1 MSADP
6 FSYAKMTSPSSISTL
21 LSAMD
26 NITTTVAPKASD
38 ENSPSATVHQ
48 MRLLLTV
55 THLLLVSLGTINLVV
70 VFVIAVKP
78 YMRSITNVYMVSLCL
93 ADFMYLANLVL
104 VAATQLNNKSW
115 PFGQLLCTFYHG
127 TETTG
132 KYASVMFV
140 VLLAADRY
148 CAMCRPSICARYR
161 NYKVALALTCLAWTL
176 AVAASFPLF
185 AIAEVVMLR
194 FRSVENVHK
203 LCIAKWPNS
212 DAARWYITFSSIL
225 IFAIPL
231 GLIIFFYYHILNKLR
246 AAVKSNKRMRR
257 SSSSRAPY
265 HRVTR
270 LVLWVVIFHVMCWSP
285 FWTFNLFSS
294 ILRLR
299 ISTQFDR
306 IVVNVI
312 HLFPYM
318 NCALNPLVYAVNAE
332 NFRRAF
338 RSLFCCAQTS
348 NTTIVKDE
356 AQFGP
361 ATTARQTLTSA
372 FNNSSER
379 LLSIHSGQTALAQ
392 RYGASTMLNGSV
404 FLPHSDT
411 TPLPTPPSKPKEPTV
426 PECDELPPELQDCT
440 KHSSV
445 VRFVNETT
453 EDLVFPIAVNRRVS
467 SVNLSV
473 SKVGDSTATT
483 ITHNGLSPRLLPQTR
498 SNLSLNRKMSGSS
511 DEVFM

>member
-1 MSADP
+1 MSATALNFVPGLVQNATIPPPRPLEDHG
-6 FSYAKMTSPSSISTL
+6 
-21 LSAMD
+21 
-26 NITTTVAPKASD
+26 
-38 ENSPSATVHQ
+38 TVHQ
-48 MRLLLTV
+48 MRLLLTI
-55 THLLLVSLGTINLVV
+55 THLLLVSLGSINLLV

-115 PFGQLLCTFYHG
+115 PFGQFLCTVYHG

-176 AVAASFPLF
+176 AFAASFPLF

-338 RSLFCCAQTS
+338 RSLFCGAKTAHS
-348 NTTIVKDE
+348 SLAPDDTHFPGHTTN
-356 AQFGP
+356 
-361 ATTARQTLTSA
+361 RQTLTSA
-372 FNNSSER
+372 FNHSSER

-392 RYGASTMLNGSV
+392 RYASATMLNGSV
-404 FLPHSDT
+404 FLPHHEKS
-411 TPLPTPPSKPKEPTV
+411 PLPTPPTKPKEPTV
-426 PECDELPPELQDCT
+426 PECDELPAELQDCT
-440 KHSSV
+440 KHCSV

-453 EDLVFPIAVNRRVS
+453 EDLVFPIAVRHRRVS
-467 SVNLSV
+467 SINLAP
-473 SKVGDSTATT
+473 KVGDSTPNA
-483 ITHNGLSPRLLPQTR
+483 LSPTHLPQTN
-498 SNLSLNRKMSGSS
+498 SNMSLNRSLNDSG